1 MQAAPHPPRRQGE
14 PRMQVPM
21 YRGIWSPI
29 LLIFVLLSGACAKV
43 GPDYVRPDT
52 KVSQDWLEAGHPQ
65 LSNEPAEY
73 RSWWQAFKDPVL
85 DRFIETAYRENL
97 NLRIAGVR
105 VLEARA
111 QLGVAAGNLYPQ
123 TQQATAAAEKE
134 RYSSTSIYGLGNAPT
149 KYWQSQMGLTA
160 NWEIDFWGKFRRAIE
175 SAQSGLLASV
185 ANYDNALVSL
195 TADVASNYIAIRTL
209 EKRLDI
215 ARENVET
222 QKESLKIAEARF
234 ENGATSQRDVEQA
247 KTVLASTQATIPV
260 LQTQL
265 RQAQDALSLLLG
277 MPPERLTALSQKQAV
292 IPAPPPQ
299 VAMGI
304 PLDLLRRRPDVRAAE
319 YQAAA
324 QCAQIGVA
332 KAELYPAFSLTGNF
346 GFLSTDINK
355 FTLGEMFQWQSR
367 AASAGPTLQ
376 WNIFNYGQI
385 TNNVRFQDARFQEL
399 LITYQNTVLNAQ
411 KEVEDNLIAFLRT
424 QEQARFLEQGA
435 TAAANSL
442 NLAVVQYREGIT
454 DFTTVL
460 TAQQNLLSAQDNLA
474 TARGDISGDLVGVYR
489 ALGGGWEIREG
500 RDFVP
505 PETAE
510 AMEKRTNWGKLLT
523 PAGQTPP
530 TPEQQ
535 KRLIRAPDW

>member
-1 MQAAPHPPRRQGE
+1 
-14 PRMQVPM
+14 M
-21 YRGIWSPI
+21 YRGIWPPI
-29 LLIFVLLSGACAKV
+29 FLIFVLLSGACAKV
-43 GPDYVRPDT
+43 GPDYVRPET
-52 KVSQDWLEAGHPQ
+52 KVSQDWLEAGDQ
-65 LSNEPAEY
+65 RLSREPADY

-85 DRFIETAYRENL
+85 DRLIGTAYRENL
-97 NLRIAGVR
+97 TLRIAGVR

-111 QLGVAAGNLYPQ
+111 QLGVASGNLYPQ
-123 TQQATAAAEKE
+123 SQQATAALEKE
-134 RYSSTSIYGLGNAPT
+134 RLSRKGIEGSSAGAPLNFL
-149 KYWQSQMGLTA
+149 QSKMGLTA

-175 SAQSGLLASV
+175 SAESSLLASV

-195 TADVASNYIAIRTL
+195 TGDVASNYISIRTL

-222 QKESLKIAEARF
+222 QRESLKIAEARY
-234 ENGATSQRDVEQA
+234 EGGATSQRDVEQA

-265 RQAQDALSLLLG
+265 RQTQDALSLLLG
-277 MPPERLTALSQKQAV
+277 MPPERLTDLRQNQAV

-332 KAELYPAFSLTGNF
+332 KAELYPAFSLIGNF
-346 GFLSTDINK
+346 GFLSTDINRFK
-355 FTLGEMFQWQSR
+355 LGEMFQWQSR
-367 AASAGPTLQ
+367 TVDAGPTLQ

-385 TNNVRFQDARFQEL
+385 TNNVRFQDATFQEL
-399 LITYQNTVLNAQ
+399 LIAYQNSVLNAQ
-411 KEVEDNLIAFLRT
+411 KEVEDNLIAFLRA
-424 QEQARFLEQGA
+424 QEQARFLEEGA
-435 TAAANSL
+435 AAAANSL
-442 NLAVVQYREGIT
+442 KLAVVQYREGIT

-460 TAQQNLLSAQDNLA
+460 TAQQSLLSAQDSLA
-474 TARGDISGDLVGVYR
+474 TARGNISGSLVGVYR

-500 RDFVP
+500 QDFVP
-505 PETAE
+505 PETRE
-510 AMEKRTNWGKLLT
+510 AMERRTNWGKLLT
-523 PAGQTPP
+523 PAAQKPP

>member
-1 MQAAPHPPRRQGE
+1 MD
-14 PRMQVPM
+14 
-21 YRGIWSPI
+21 RGIWPPI
-29 LLIFVLLSGACAKV
+29 LMIFVLLSGACAKV
-43 GPDYVRPDT
+43 GPDYVRPET
-52 KVSQDWLEAGHPQ
+52 KVSQDWLEAGDQ
-65 LSNEPAEY
+65 RLSSEPAEY

-111 QLGVAAGNLYPQ
+111 QLGVASGNLYPQ
-123 TQQATAAAEKE
+123 SQQATAALEKE
-134 RYSSTSIYGLGNAPT
+134 HLSSTSLEGSAKLAPLN
-149 KYWQSQMGLTA
+149 YWQSQMGLAA
-160 NWEIDFWGKFRRAIE
+160 NWEIDFWGKFRRAVE

-195 TADVASNYIAIRTL
+195 TADVASNYISIRTL

-222 QKESLKIAEARF
+222 QRESLKIAEARYGG
-234 ENGATSQRDVEQA
+234 GATSQRDVEQA
-247 KTVLASTQATIPV
+247 RTVLASTQATIPV

-277 MPPERLTALSQKQAV
+277 MPPERLTDLSQKPAV
-292 IPAPPPQ
+292 IPAPPLQ
-299 VAMGI
+299 VALGI

-346 GFLSTDINK
+346 GFLSTDINR
-355 FTLGEMFQWQSR
+355 FSLGEMFQWR
-367 AASAGPTLQ
+367 GRTADAGPTVQ

-399 LITYQNTVLNAQ
+399 LIAYQNTVLNAQ

-424 QEQARFLEQGA
+424 QEQARFLEEGA
-435 TAAANSL
+435 IAAANSVS
-442 NLAVVQYREGIT
+442 LAVIQYREGIT

-460 TAQQNLLSAQDNLA
+460 TAQQSLLSAQDSLA
-474 TARGDISGDLVGVYR
+474 IARGNIAGSLVGVYR
-489 ALGGGWEIREG
+489 ALGGGWEIRQG
-500 RDFVP
+500 QDFVP
-505 PETAE
+505 PETRK
-510 AMEKRTNWGKLLT
+510 AMERRTNWGKLLT
-523 PAGQTPP
+523 PAAQTPP